1 MRHARFAALAALAVL
16 GATACMQSR
25 GTEPAG
31 GAAQS
36 TAPATKPGSEEERQ
50 REIAKRSE
58 LRGERPAADAAG
70 GAQPEPPTEAVA
82 GEVPDAIL
90 NQMKADLATRV
101 GKSADGARV
110 LRAEQVVWPD
120 GSIGCAKPGVLYTQQ
135 SVPGYLVDLEFE
147 GKRYRYHAPL
157 AGGATY
163 CERPG
168 PFLERLGPAQ

>member
-1 MRHARFAALAALAVL
+1 M
-16 GATACMQSR
+16 
-25 GTEPAG
+25 
-31 GAAQS
+31 
-36 TAPATKPGSEEERQ
+36 
-50 REIAKRSE
+50 
-58 LRGERPAADAAG
+58 LRGARNPKPA
-70 GAQPEPPTEAVA
+70 TEAVA

-135 SVPGYLVDLEFE
+135 TVPGYLVELEFD

-157 AGGATY
+157 AGGAIY